1 MSGFNLNSLFSEETI
16 KNRSKNV
23 QVVEVGID
31 KIESNFH
38 NFYPIRSQENSNEF
52 EALKVSIDKDGLLS
66 PILLLESDDGS
77 YRVISG
83 HRRLEVHRQLGKE
96 TIGAIIDST
105 DTSSPDEEQIKII
118 SANIQ
123 REKTPE
129 IIKIEVE
136 KLSVIFDTYK
146 ENRLIPEG
154 MLKRDWIGLKI
165 GRTGR
170 TVQKY
175 LNPLPT
181 LEENEEQTSLFEKP
195 EKPKK
200 TYAQKV
206 NDKLIS
212 FSKSI
217 DKVND
222 TLDEYSISDQEEV
235 VLRRSLEYIQNKI
248 GEILNNH
255 F

>member
-1 MSGFNLNSLFSEETI
+1 MSGFNLNSMFSEETI

-23 QVVEVGID
+23 QVVEID
-31 KIESNFH
+31 ITKIESNFQ
-38 NFYPIRSQENSNEF
+38 NFYPIVSQENSNEF
-52 EALKVSIDKDGLLS
+52 EALKVSIDKEGLLS
-66 PILLLESDDGS
+66 PILVLKSDDGS
-77 YRVISG
+77 YRVLSG
-83 HRRLEVHRQLGKE
+83 HRRLEAHRLLGKD
-96 TIGAIIDST
+96 TIGAIIDSS
-105 DTSSPDEEQIKII
+105 DAHNPDEEQIRII

-129 IIKIEVE
+129 IIKSEVQ

-146 ENRLIPEG
+146 ANGLVPEG
-154 MLKRDWIGLKI
+154 TLKRDWIGLKI

-175 LNPLPT
+175 LSPIT
-181 LEENEEQTSLFEKP
+181 SLEEKEEQTTLFEKP
-195 EKPKK
+195 QKIEK
-200 TYAQKV
+200 TYAQKE

-212 FSKSI
+212 ISNSISKLD
-217 DKVND
+217 DK
-222 TLDEYSISDQEEV
+222 LGEYSISDQEEKD
-235 VLRRSLEYIQNKI
+235 LRGSLEYIQNKI